1 MKNLTYTVF
10 TPTYNR
16 AHLLPVL
23 FNSLCQQT
31 FQDFEWLIVD
41 DGSHDNT
48 NQIVEDF
55 RQTARF
61 TIRYAT
67 QHHGGKHKAIN
78 LGVQLAHGLLFGIAD
93 SDDYYTDNA
102 LESCFRHHEQIAETE
117 RTRFAGV
124 TGLCVTQTGQLIG
137 SPFPRQV
144 FDSDALMLVAKRI
157 GGDKAGFIRTDV
169 MKQFP
174 FPEDLGTFVP
184 EALIWNRIAAHYKTR
199 YFNEVI
205 MVRDY
210 QLDGLSARI
219 AQVRIEA
226 PEASCRYYLE
236 LLHSKQPLPVDVAV
250 RYCSNYVRF
259 SLHKTLGLKAQL
271 ACVPSTTLFLAA
283 APLGFALYCRDKYQ
297 SKNVRSHSQQHSS
310 A

>member
-23 FNSLCQQT
+23 FNSLCRQT

-48 NQIVEDF
+48 RQIVEDF
-55 RQTARF
+55 RQRARF
-61 TIRYAT
+61 PIQYAT
-67 QHHGGKHKAIN
+67 QQHGGKHKAIN
-78 LGVQLAHGLLFGIAD
+78 LGVQLAQGTFFGIAD

-102 LESCFRHHEQIAETE
+102 LEICWGHHEQIPETE
-117 RTRFAGV
+117 KAKFAGV

-184 EALIWNRIAAHYKTR
+184 EALIWNRIAAHFKTR
-199 YFNEVI
+199 YFNDVI

-210 QLDGLSARI
+210 QVDGLSAQI

-226 PEASCRYYLE
+226 PEASRRYYLE
-236 LLHSKQPLPVDVAV
+236 FLHSKQHFPVDVAV

-259 SLHKTLGLKAQL
+259 SLHKALDLKAQL

-297 SKNVRSHSQQHSS
+297 LKNSQSHSPQQSS
-310 A
+310 V